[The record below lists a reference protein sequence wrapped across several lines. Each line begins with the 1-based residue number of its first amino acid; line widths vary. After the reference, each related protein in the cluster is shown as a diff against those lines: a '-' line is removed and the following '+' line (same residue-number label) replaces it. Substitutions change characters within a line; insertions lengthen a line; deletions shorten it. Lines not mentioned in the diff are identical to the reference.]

1 MVSPVSKILQNGGDI
16 VVALD
21 GKLKQREIWAT
32 FLPRA
37 RDVRVEIM
45 QILAC
50 VDSTHSCDSSVR
62 LFPLVFIYHTLEN
75 NYLTGCKISTEMEFL
90 NSIFVQGFWAYSSLL
105 RLEFLS
111 GFLPS
116 FFLSFHNRLAFSCFA
131 DFLCV
136 YF

>member
-1 MVSPVSKILQNGGDI
+1 M
-16 VVALD
+16 VALD

-75 NYLTGCKISTEMEFL
+75 NYRTGCKISAEMEFFH
-90 NSIFVQGFWAYSSLL
+90 SIFVRGFWAYSSLL

-111 GFLPS
+111 GFPPS
-116 FFLSFHNRLAFSCFA
+116 FFFLFMNRLEFSCFA